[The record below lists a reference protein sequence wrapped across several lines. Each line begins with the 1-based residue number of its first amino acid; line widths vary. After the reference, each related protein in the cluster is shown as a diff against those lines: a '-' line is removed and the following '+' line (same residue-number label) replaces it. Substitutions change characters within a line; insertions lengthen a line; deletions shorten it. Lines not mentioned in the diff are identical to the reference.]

1 MDVRVIGDVHA
12 DDGRPLTY
20 QGLSIAG
27 ILPRAEMEAVLLD
40 ECKRAS
46 AQRKDDLLRASVFA
60 ASFVLTAAIGCLFCF
75 ERAATLPV
83 DLPAPVQAD
92 VVVEVWAALRFTTFS
107 GGVGMRTPPAPAGR
121 GRGRQLRRPNRSRA
135 GPFPTKE

>member
-1 MDVRVIGDVHA
+1 MRIEYRLLKSRAHAVEVVDDESGRRWRMDVRVIGDVRA

-40 ECKRAS
+40 EFKRGS
-46 AQRKDDLLRASVFA
+46 AQRKDDWLRLSTFV
-60 ASFVLTAAIGCLFCF
+60 ASFVLTAIVGWHFCF
-75 ERAATLPV
+75 ETPAAAVPV

-92 VVVEVWAALRFTTFS
+92 VVVEV
-107 GGVGMRTPPAPAGR
+107 
-121 GRGRQLRRPNRSRA
+121 
-135 GPFPTKE
+135 